1 MPTKIILNPNADLGH
16 GADYFNVIKEMIG
29 SLDGVDLALTER
41 SGHAKTLAQQALED
55 GYDILVAA
63 GGDGTINEV
72 INGIMTSGKSGVKL
86 GVIPIGSG
94 NDFAHSLGVSND
106 VPTAVRNISGG
117 RTRTVDLGLLE
128 DDKGRQRY
136 FANNL
141 GVGFDANVIIRTQD
155 ITRLRGFPKYLAAV
169 LTTLALDYEPLHL
182 HVRYDEE
189 EIVDYETLFL
199 YMGVGI
205 RGGGGFLLTPDALHD
220 DDLID
225 SCTVPM
231 LGRLRL
237 VSLISSAVKGTHVH
251 TPYPQMR
258 RNKQI
263 VINSIEAMPIQIE
276 GEIYAIPE
284 DGIHQ
289 IMVTSLPAALEVIV

>member
-1 MPTKIILNPNADLGH
+1 MPTKIILNPNADSGH
-16 GADYFNVIKEMIG
+16 GADYFNVIKQMIEP
-29 SLDGVDLALTER
+29 LDGVDLVPTER
-41 SGHAKTLAQQALED
+41 SGQAKVLAQQALKE

-72 INGIMTSGKSGVKL
+72 INGIMSSEKQGIKL
-86 GVIPIGSG
+86 GVIPVGSG
-94 NDFAHSLGVSND
+94 NDFAHSMGVSKD
-106 VPTAVRNISGG
+106 VPTAVRNISRG

-141 GVGFDANVIIRTQD
+141 GVGFDANVIIRTRE
-155 ITRLRGFPKYLAAV
+155 ITRLRGFPKYMAAV
-169 LTTLALDYEPLHL
+169 LTTLAKDYVPFHL
-182 HVRYDEE
+182 HVRYDHEE
-189 EIVDYETLFL
+189 EMNQETLFL
-199 YMGVGI
+199 YMGIGT

-263 VINSIEAMPIQIE
+263 IINSVEAMPIQIE

-284 DGIHQ
+284 DDVHQ
-289 IMVTSLPAALEVIV
+289 IMVTSLPAALKVIV